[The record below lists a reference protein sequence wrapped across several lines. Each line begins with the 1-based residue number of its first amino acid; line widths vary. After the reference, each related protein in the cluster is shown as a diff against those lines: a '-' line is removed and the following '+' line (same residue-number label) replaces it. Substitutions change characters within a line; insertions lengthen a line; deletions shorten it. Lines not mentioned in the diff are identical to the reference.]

1 YVAGPSGL
9 SVYDANGAA
18 AARYR
23 VGIEL
28 PPAPVTGLGVGLA
41 GDSRAPEMWIATA
54 GQGLVAF
61 NGNGFRQIL
70 PEDTAF
76 AKLTAL
82 LPVSTGR
89 ILIGTEKA
97 GVLVYDGSHLR
108 AFHPS
113 LGNIHVTTLAGDD
126 TDLWVGT
133 LDRGLVHWRA
143 GAAETI
149 L

>member
-1 YVAGPSGL
+1 
-9 SVYDANGAA
+9 
-18 AARYR
+18 
-23 VGIEL
+23 GIEL
-28 PPAPVTGLGVGLA
+28 PSAPVTALAVGLA
-41 GDSRAPEMWIATA
+41 GDSRAQEIWIATA

-61 NGNGFRQIL
+61 NGSSFRQIL
-70 PEDTAF
+70 PEDASVS
-76 AKLTAL
+76 KLTAL

-113 LGNIHVTTLAGDD
+113 LANMHVTALTGDD
-126 TDLWVGT
+126 ADVWVGT

-143 GAAETI
+143 GSAAI
-149 L
+149 IADA